1 MATRR
6 AFLAGSTAV
15 ISATLLPPSPEAHAE
30 AGSQLMREPQLIGI
44 PLSDVLLLGGAVAPG
59 PSGKQA
65 LWNASTG
72 KPARLNA
79 MDPTTGDLLVSAP
92 LTGGDGAWAVTAAPS
107 GVYAGTYGNAH
118 LYRWK
123 PGSGDV
129 AEDLGLPAAG
139 QTFIWALATDA
150 DGKIWGG
157 TFPGGKVFRFDPDTG
172 AFTDFGQAVAGQT
185 YVRSIACAG
194 GKVYSGAYAAAHIA
208 ELDPVTR
215 TFTQLPTPPGLG
227 TITGKP
233 VYDLNAYDNRLY
245 ARIGSDAPNPLYVFD
260 LATRTWSD
268 PIPEVH
274 GLSVCPPGEDGA
286 VYFFQ
291 RSELRRYDPATGANT
306 GTGLFLTGK
315 VQNARSF
322 GWAELGLPDYPG
334 RSVVGTLWRGDMFR
348 YNPTTGAHAVLATK
362 VRKEPID
369 IQALAAGGRRTIY
382 AGGFLNGGLSAV
394 NTTTGTPS
402 FHRFGQIEA
411 ILRDSEGTV
420 WIGQYPDARL
430 FRYEPD
436 QPWNS
441 PEYSPEG
448 PPGTPANPHVVVTL
462 KPELQAR
469 ARCLAEADGKIA
481 VGTVPD
487 GNRLGG
493 GLAVYDKASGAW
505 TFTRNVV
512 QDMSIIALTADDG
525 VVYGGASIFGGLGT
539 TPPTRTA
546 GAVFA
551 WDVAA
556 ARKLWELELVQGIA
570 SVSAVEVFAGVVWA
584 LAGHS
589 LFAIDPDGPTILH
602 RLELGTRSND
612 GSIVISRRK
621 LYVSVDGA
629 LIFRVDPLYPDR
641 DPHLLVNFPHRRLA
655 AHEGW
660 LYLSRGPELYKV
672 DVRR

>member
-15 ISATLLPPSPEAHAE
+15 VSTALLPPTPEAHAE
-30 AGSQLMREPQLIGI
+30 AGSQLMRDPQLIGI
-44 PLSDVLLLGGAVAPG
+44 PLSDVLLLGGTVAPG
-59 PSGKQA
+59 PTGKQA
-65 LWNASTG
+65 LWGASTG

-79 MDPTTGDLLVSAP
+79 LDPTTGDLLVSVS
-92 LTGGDGAWAVTAAPS
+92 LTGGDGAWAVTEAPS

-118 LYRWK
+118 LYRWS
-123 PGSGDV
+123 PDSGEI
-129 AEDLGLPAAG
+129 AEDLGLPAPG
-139 QTFIWALATDA
+139 QTFIWALATDSA
-150 DGKIWGG
+150 GKVWGG
-157 TFPGGKVFRFDPDTG
+157 TFPGGKVFRFDPATR
-172 AFTDFGQAVAGQT
+172 AFTDFGQAVPGQT
-185 YVRSIACAG
+185 YVRSIACSG
-194 GKVYSGAYAAAHIA
+194 GKVYSGSYAAAHIA
-208 ELDPVTR
+208 ELDPATG
-215 TFTQLPTPPGLG
+215 TFTQLPTPPGLD
-227 TITGKP
+227 TIAGKP
-233 VYDLNAYDNRLY
+233 VYDLDAYDGRLY

-260 LATRTWSD
+260 LATRTWSA

-286 VYFFQ
+286 VYFIQ
-291 RSELRRYDPATGANT
+291 RGELRRYDPATGENT
-306 GTGLFLTGK
+306 GTGLRFSGK

-348 YNPTTGAHAVLATK
+348 YNPATGAHAVLGTK

-369 IQALAAGGRRTIY
+369 IQALEAGGRRTLY
-382 AGGFLNGGLSAV
+382 AGGFLNGGFSAV
-394 NTTTGTPS
+394 NTLTGAPT

-411 ILRDSEGTV
+411 ILRDADGTV

-430 FRYEPD
+430 FRYHPAK
-436 QPWNS
+436 PWNS

-448 PPGTPANPHVVVTL
+448 PPGTPPNPEVVLTL
-462 KPELQAR
+462 KPELQSR
-469 ARCLAEADGKIA
+469 ARCLADVGTKVA

-493 GLAVYDKASGAW
+493 GLALYDKETGDW

-512 QDMSIIALTADDG
+512 RDMSIISLDAEYG

-551 WDVAA
+551 WHVE
-556 ARKLWELELVQGIA
+556 RGEKLWERELVQGIGA
-570 SVSAVEVFAGVVWA
+570 VSAVAVAGGAVWA
-584 LAGHS
+584 LTGHS
-589 LFAIDPDGPTILH
+589 LFALNPGTGEVIR
-602 RLELGTRSND
+602 RLELGTRNND

-629 LIFRVDPLYPDR
+629 LIFRVDPLFPNR
-641 DPHLLVNFPHRRLA
+641 DPQLLVNFPHRRLA
-655 AHEGW
+655 AHEGF
-660 LYLSRGPELYKV
+660 LYFSRGPELYTV

>member
-1 MATRR
+1 
-6 AFLAGSTAV
+6 
-15 ISATLLPPSPEAHAE
+15 
-30 AGSQLMREPQLIGI
+30 MREPQFIGI
-44 PLSDVLLLGGAVAPG
+44 PLADVLLLGGTVAPG
-59 PSGKQA
+59 PSGRQA
-65 LWNASTG
+65 LWSASTG

-92 LTGGDGAWAVTAAPS
+92 LTGADGAWAVTAAPS

-118 LYRWK
+118 LYRWT
-123 PGSGDV
+123 PGSGDTV
-129 AEDLGLPAAG
+129 EDLGLPVAG
-139 QTFIWALATDA
+139 QTFIWCLATDA
-150 DGKIWGG
+150 DGRVWGG
-157 TFPGGKVFRFDPDTG
+157 TFPGGRVFRFDPATR
-172 AFTDFGQAVAGQT
+172 AFTDFGQAVPGQT
-185 YVRSIACAG
+185 YVRSIACYG
-194 GKVYSGAYAAAHIA
+194 DRVYSGSYAAAHIA
-208 ELDPVTR
+208 ELDPATGV
-215 TFTQLPTPPGLG
+215 FTQLPTPPGLG
-227 TITGKP
+227 TISGKP
-233 VYDLNAYDNRLY
+233 VYDLNAYDGRLY
-245 ARIGSDAPNPLYVFD
+245 ARIGSDAPSPLYVFD

-274 GLSVCPPGEDGA
+274 GLSVSPPDEDGA

-291 RSELRRYDPATGANT
+291 RSELRRYDPVTGQNT

-334 RSVVGTLWRGDMFR
+334 RSLVGTLWRGDMFR
-348 YNPTTGAHAVLATK
+348 YNPTTGAHAVLGTN
-362 VRKEPID
+362 VRREPID
-369 IQALAAGGRRTIY
+369 IQALAAGGRRTVY
-382 AGGFLNGGLSAV
+382 AGGFLNGGLSSV
-394 NTTTGTPS
+394 DTVTGEAS

-420 WIGQYPDARL
+420 WIGQYPDAKL
-430 FRYEPD
+430 FRYRPD

-448 PPGTPANPHVVVTL
+448 PPGTPANPEVVLTL
-462 KPELQAR
+462 RPQLQAR
-469 ARCLAEADGKIA
+469 ARSLAEVDGKIA
-481 VGTVPD
+481 VGTVPE

-493 GLAVYDKASGAW
+493 GLAVYDKATGAW

-512 QDMSIIALTADDG
+512 RDMSIIALAAAG
-525 VVYGGASIFGGLGT
+525 SVVYGGASIFGGLGT

-546 GAVFA
+546 GAAFA
-551 WDVAA
+551 YDVERAE
-556 ARKLWELELVQGIA
+556 KLWERELVPGTA
-570 SVSAVEVFAGVVWA
+570 AVSAVAVACDAVWA

-589 LFAIDPDGPTILH
+589 LFALDPRTGAVLR
-602 RLELGTRSND
+602 RLELGTRNND
-612 GSIVISRRK
+612 GSIAVSRRK

-629 LIFRVDPLYPDR
+629 LIFRVDPLFPHR
-641 DPHLLVNFPHRRLA
+641 DPQLLVNFPHRRLI